1 MALAKAVKDARHT
14 RQLVTWL
21 DGDGD
26 ALNLTG
32 ATLTGRLQ
40 DLETGTA
47 RAIDGTLV
55 VVTPVAGVFSWQYG
69 VLDVGTAGHFR
80 AQFTATF
87 ADTLAD
93 RTLLE
98 DWEVI
103 RTL

>member
-1 MALAKAVKDARHT
+1 MLAKAVKDARHT
-14 RQLVTWL
+14 RQLITWL

-47 RAIDGTLV
+47 RAIDGDLV
-55 VVTPVAGVFSWQYG
+55 VVTPAAGLFSWQYG
-69 VLDVGTAGHFR
+69 ALEGGTAGHVR

>member
-1 MALAKAVKDARHT
+1 MLAKAVKDARHT

-47 RAIDGTLV
+47 RGD
-55 VVTPVAGVFSWQYG
+55 
-69 VLDVGTAGHFR
+69 
-80 AQFTATF
+80 
-87 ADTLAD
+87 
-93 RTLLE
+93 
-98 DWEVI
+98 
-103 RTL
+103 